1 MRTFLAFDIDG
12 NLRKE
17 LYELIS
23 RYKNYRNIKWINK
36 ENLHMTLLFIGDT
49 RHEDLRK
56 LDKLF
61 AKLFD
66 RLSQFQI
73 FKPKIW
79 IRVETDSI
87 ALQTIKDLR
96 RNLNVQDYKVKN
108 NRLKLYITLG
118 KIKGFL
124 PQDFFAQI
132 LTEKIY
138 HSPSRI
144 NKIVFY
150 ESVLK

>member
-87 ALQTIKDLR
+87 A
-96 RNLNVQDYKVKN
+96 
-108 NRLKLYITLG
+108 
-118 KIKGFL
+118 
-124 PQDFFAQI
+124 
-132 LTEKIY
+132 
-138 HSPSRI
+138 
-144 NKIVFY
+144 
-150 ESVLK
+150 